1 MNRLSDLIHRTL
13 NLNTDIVRSSLYNE
27 TTFYKSF
34 IADLNN
40 CKRTVLIESPYLTT
54 KRAAAL
60 LPVLARIVKR
70 GVVVTV
76 STRHPNEHDAVSR
89 AQAYTVMASLHSIG
103 VDLRLETGHLHRKIA
118 ILDDCILW
126 EGSLNILSQNTSK
139 EMMRRSFS
147 RQLVRQMIRFIG
159 YK

>member
-1 MNRLSDLIHRTL
+1 MQ
-13 NLNTDIVRSSLYNE
+13 
-27 TTFYKSF
+27 
-34 IADLNN
+34 
-40 CKRTVLIESPYLTT
+40 RTVLIESPYLTT

>member
-1 MNRLSDLIHRTL
+1 MNRLSNLIHRTL

-27 TTFYKSF
+27 ATFYKSF

-54 KRAAAL
+54 KRVAAL
-60 LPVLARIVKR
+60 LPVLAKIVKR
-70 GVVVTV
+70 GVAVTV
-76 STRHPNEHDAVSR
+76 CTRHPDEHDAVLR
-89 AQAYTVMASLHSIG
+89 AQAYAAMARLHSIG
-103 VDLRLETGHLHRKIA
+103 VDLRLETGYLHRKVA
-118 ILDDCILW
+118 IVDDCILW